1 MPRKKKAPPQ
11 TQALLESPTSPVQAI
26 TPRFEPIM
34 YTAIESDTY
43 ARIAAE
49 FLPPGYTKH
58 KYAVHL
64 AQKNKNKPIRKGTV
78 IEL

>member
-1 MPRKKKAPPQ
+1 MGRKKKTQ
-11 TQALLESPTSPVQAI
+11 TVLESATSHVQAI
-26 TPRFEPIM
+26 TPRFDPIM

-64 AQKNKNKPIRKGTV
+64 AEKNKNKPISKGTV